1 MNQPSKDYWKLLI
14 YRSVGSYR
22 DFFYDREVESIAL
35 LEDGS
40 YRVKTTKEGSKDY
53 FVEICPITVK
63 EYLKYMKTPYSKIEL
78 NSNLDFEE
86 IITDPDLF
94 RQKLKEAKEYAEEK
108 LPKLVS
114 TFGNSQEIEGDRNV

>member
-14 YRSVGSYR
+14 YRSTGSYGN
-22 DFFYDREVESIAL
+22 FFKEREIESVVL

-53 FVEICPITVK
+53 FVEICPVTIK
-63 EYLKYMKTPYSKIEL
+63 EYIKYMKTPYSKIEL
-78 NSNLDFEE
+78 NPELEFER

-94 RQKLKEAKEYAEEK
+94 RQILKEAKEYAEEK
-108 LPKLVS
+108 LPQMAS
-114 TFGNSQEIEGDRNV
+114 SNRNSKET